1 MKTSEEPKFFKV
13 SENVRSQKTVGVLG
27 GFGPETTAEF
37 YMSLIGKSRR
47 LGDRYPKILINNI
60 AVPFSL
66 EEEAVK
72 NAAGL
77 EGFLP
82 LLIEG
87 VKLIEDKSDFI
98 VLPCNTLHVFI
109 DELRDASGKPVL
121 SIIEE
126 TAKAV
131 KSSGAKKVGL
141 LASLKTFKSCLFDA
155 KLAENGIE
163 MIKPESRQ
171 QKRLSEIIHLILK
184 GSKSNEL
191 KSEVVK
197 IIGEMKN
204 RGAENV
210 ILGCTDFQL
219 LVKQEDSPLRLID
232 TMEVLAE
239 SVSRLVMGR
248 EPL

>member
-1 MKTSEEPKFFKV
+1 MKTSQEPEDV
-13 SENVRSQKTVGVLG
+13 SSQKTVGVLG

-37 YMSLIGKSRR
+37 YMALIGKSRR
-47 LGDRYPKILINNI
+47 LGDRYPRILINNI
-60 AVPFSL
+60 AVPFNL

-77 EGFLP
+77 ERFLP

-109 DELRDASGKPVL
+109 DELRSASGKPVL

-141 LASLKTFKSCLFDA
+141 LASLKTFESCMFDE

-163 MIKPESRQ
+163 MIKPESCQ
-171 QKRLSEIIHLILK
+171 QKRLSEIIHLILQ
-184 GSKSNEL
+184 GSKSSEL
-191 KSEVVK
+191 KSEVVR
-197 IIGEMKN
+197 IIEEMKN
-204 RGAENV
+204 RGAEKV

-219 LVKQEDSPLRLID
+219 LIKQSDSPVNLID

-239 SVSRLVMGR
+239 SVSRLVAEEG
-248 EPL
+248 PL

>member
-1 MKTSEEPKFFKV
+1 MKTSQGH
-13 SENVRSQKTVGVLG
+13 ENAGSRKTVGVLG

-37 YMSLIGKSRR
+37 YMALIGKSRR
-47 LGDRYPKILINNI
+47 LGDRYPRILINNI

-109 DELRDASGKPVL
+109 DELRNASGKPVL

-126 TAKAV
+126 TTKAV

-141 LASLKTFKSCLFDA
+141 LASLKTFKSCMFDT

-163 MIKPESRQ
+163 MIKPESSQ
-171 QKRLSEIIHLILK
+171 QKRLSEIIHMILE
-184 GSKSNEL
+184 GNKSDSIKEEVLRIVSQL
-191 KSEVVK
+191 KSE
-197 IIGEMKN
+197 
-204 RGAENV
+204 GAEAV

-219 LVKQEDSPLRLID
+219 LIKQEDSPVRLID

-239 SVSRLVMGR
+239 SVSRLVAG
-248 EPL
+248 EKPL